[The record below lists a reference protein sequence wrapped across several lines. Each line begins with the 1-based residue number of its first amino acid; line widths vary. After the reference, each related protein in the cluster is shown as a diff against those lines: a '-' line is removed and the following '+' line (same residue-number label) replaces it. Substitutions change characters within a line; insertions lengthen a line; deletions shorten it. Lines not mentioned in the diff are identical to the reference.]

1 MAAVGNHCQLRTDGV
16 SGPAEDKLWGKG
28 IKG

>member
-1 MAAVGNHCQLRTDGV
+1 MATMGNHCQLRTDVV
-16 SGPAEDKLWGKG
+16 SGPAEAKLWGKG